1 MRLRTILLALFIFSF
16 TCSRFAYADDFES
29 RLKVLE
35 DTIKEQQKV
44 INELKEELSAIKNP
58 PSPCA
63 PVANAP
69 MASTAPAALGAPE
82 NAAEQAAPQEPKP
95 SRLSGLYGGAAFT
108 NPYISLI
115 LETFAYTSNLKQSE
129 LKVRG
134 IPGYIANN
142 ETFGI
147 DRRKGFNLDSAEL
160 FIFAPVDP
168 YFNLYANIPADEN
181 GAAVE
186 EAYFV
191 TTSLPYGLQ
200 VKGGR
205 FKSGFGRIN
214 SQHPHAWDFVDVP
227 LVYRA
232 FIGNE
237 GMNDNGV
244 QVTYLPDI
252 PFYLQLGAE
261 ALQGENDHLFG
272 TDAKGGPHAFTGFA
286 KASFD
291 TGDYSTILFGPSVV
305 FGNSKN
311 NSIQDNT
318 TFTGN
323 TQLFGFESVY
333 KWKPSNQKSLVV
345 QGEYMYRH
353 QTGYLQD
360 DLTLASDSLKRAQ
373 DGFYAQ
379 SLYQMGRWRVGA
391 RYDLLDVFTHDY
403 VLGGKDVGQGPRP
416 WRVTTA
422 LEWNG
427 TEFSRLRLQYSHDMS
442 GRDGRANDELFLQ
455 FIFGIGAHAA
465 HTF

>member
-1 MRLRTILLALFIFSF
+1 MRLRTILLVLFILSF
-16 TCSRFAYADDFES
+16 ACSRFAYANDFES

-35 DTIKEQQKV
+35 DTLKVQQEKIQDQQKV
-44 INELKEELSAIKNP
+44 INELKDELSAIKN
-58 PSPCA
+58 A
-63 PVANAP
+63 PTPEAASLPLAP
-69 MASTAPAALGAPE
+69 QAS
-82 NAAEQAAPQEPKP
+82 AAEEKPEEKP

-115 LETFAYTSNLKQSE
+115 LETYAYTSNLKQSE

-142 ETFGI
+142 EIFGI

-181 GAAVE
+181 GATVE

-205 FKSGFGRIN
+205 FKSGFSRIN
-214 SQHPHAWDFVDVP
+214 SQHPHAWDFIDTP

-232 FIGNE
+232 FLGNE

-244 QVTYLPDI
+244 QVTYLPEL
-252 PFYLQLGAE
+252 PFYLQVGGE
-261 ALQGENDHLFG
+261 VLQGENDRLFG
-272 TDAKGGPHAFTGFA
+272 ADAKGGPHAFTGFA

-291 TGDYSTILFGPSVV
+291 TSDYSTILFGPSVL
-305 FGNSKN
+305 FGSSKN
-311 NSIQDNT
+311 NSTQENT

-323 TQLFGFESVY
+323 SQLFGFESVY
-333 KWKPSNQKSLVV
+333 KWKPSTQKSLTV
-345 QGEYMYRH
+345 QGEYLYRH
-353 QTGYLQD
+353 QTGNLVD
-360 DLTLASDSLKRAQ
+360 NPPLTFDSNPLKRAQ
-373 DGFYAQ
+373 DGFYVQ

-391 RYDLLDVFTHDY
+391 RYDLLDIFTHDY
-403 VLGGKDVGQGPRP
+403 ILDGKNVGQGPRP
-416 WRVTTA
+416 WRATGA

-427 TEFSRLRLQYSHDMS
+427 TEFSRLRLQYNHDMS
-442 GRDGRANDELFLQ
+442 GRDGRANDEWFLEL
-455 FIFGIGAHAA
+455 ILGIGAHAA

>member
-1 MRLRTILLALFIFSF
+1 MRLRAILLALFILSF
-16 TCSRFAYADDFES
+16 AFSRFAYADDVES

-35 DTIKEQQKV
+35 EKIQEQQKV
-44 INELKEELSAIKNP
+44 INELKDELSAIKN
-58 PSPCA
+58 
-63 PVANAP
+63 
-69 MASTAPAALGAPE
+69 APE
-82 NAAEQAAPQEPKP
+82 AAAPPLAPQASAAEEKPEEKP

-115 LETFAYTSNLKQSE
+115 LETYVYSSNLKRDE

-181 GAAVE
+181 GATVE

-205 FKSGFGRIN
+205 FKSGFSRIN
-214 SQHPHAWDFVDVP
+214 AQHPHAWDFIDTP
-227 LVYRA
+227 LAYRA

-244 QVTYLPDI
+244 QLTYLPEL
-252 PFYLQLGAE
+252 PFYLQVGAE
-261 ALQGENDHLFG
+261 VLQGENDRLFG
-272 TDAKGGPHAFTGFA
+272 ADAKGGPHAFTGFA

-305 FGNSKN
+305 FGSAKN

-323 TQLFGFESVY
+323 SQLFGFESVY
-333 KWKPSNQKSLVV
+333 KWKPSTVKSLIV
-345 QGEYMYRH
+345 QGEYMFRH
-353 QTGYLQD
+353 QTGNLED
-360 DLTLASDSLKRAQ
+360 DSVIPSTVNSLKRGQ
-373 DGFYAQ
+373 DGLYVQ

-391 RYDLLDVFTHDY
+391 RYDLLDVFAHDY
-403 VLGGKDVGQGPRP
+403 ILGGENVGQGPRP
-416 WRVTTA
+416 WRVSSA

-427 TEFSRLRLQYSHDMS
+427 TEFSRLRLQYNHDMS
-442 GRDGRANDELFLQ
+442 GRDGRSNDEWFLEL
-455 FIFGIGAHAA
+455 ILGIGAHAA